1 MSEREFVV
9 INEEAAR
16 TAQNMMSFNE
26 YQLGSRTKEYQED
39 VNEVYDLAEEVVA
52 RRGEEYRE
60 RAWRLATRY
69 AKNLGKYFN
78 EEARI
83 GCMCPSVMISGAGN
97 FPVKKKEKQVKAW
110 DKNHEFYNY
119 CQSIRGK
126 LNNLLYSKEV
136 IKSDDENAIEALE
149 EKIDSL
155 REVQENMKEINKY
168 YRKHHTL
175 EGCDLL
181 TEKQLQKLQGSMDQF
196 GYDRSPYPSW
206 ALQNN
211 LANIK
216 RCQQRVDELKKT
228 KEKGTSE
235 ADYGDFKVIEN
246 TELMR
251 IQIVFDGKR
260 SKQLGKEIRDSR
272 KRYEDLRVHGGS
284 DPFWSDGANMNLCRN
299 HVMYF
304 RKQVETELDPENYPE
319 EYFLE
324 IPAEV
329 SVHYMADPDGIRSRS
344 TAALE
349 VLKEN
354 QDFQY
359 LRSKLSGDLD
369 KETSQCMNPVRYVL
383 GMEDA
388 IRRDDL
394 VVMRRCQD
402 PEYYVKYLRESRK
415 KLDKILGSPI
425 LEPKL
430 REGQLTIWDFIGG
443 Q

>member
-16 TAQNMMSFNE
+16 TAQSMMSFNE
-26 YQLGSRTKEYQED
+26 YQMGSRTREYQED

-69 AKNLGKYFN
+69 ARNLGKYFN

-126 LNNLLYSKEV
+126 LNNLLYCKEV
-136 IKSDDENAIEALE
+136 IKSDDENALEALE

-155 REVQENMKEINKY
+155 KETQENMKEINKY

-175 EGCDLL
+175 EGCVLL
-181 TEKQLQKLQGSMDQF
+181 TEKQLKKLQKSMDQYS
-196 GYDRSPYPSW
+196 YDRSPYPGW
-206 ALQNN
+206 VLQNN

-216 RCQQRVDELKKT
+216 RCQQRADELKKT

-251 IQIVFDGKR
+251 IQIVFDGKPDEAIR
-260 SKQLGKEIRDSR
+260 SILKANGFRWAPSQGAWQRQLTSNGKYALGKVIKE
-272 KRYEDLRVHGGS
+272 LR
-284 DPFWSDGANMNLCRN
+284 
-299 HVMYF
+299 
-304 RKQVETELDPENYPE
+304 
-319 EYFLE
+319 
-324 IPAEV
+324 AEV
-329 SVHYMADPDGIRSRS
+329 QAS
-344 TAALE
+344 
-349 VLKEN
+349 
-354 QDFQY
+354 
-359 LRSKLSGDLD
+359 
-369 KETSQCMNPVRYVL
+369 
-383 GMEDA
+383 
-388 IRRDDL
+388 
-394 VVMRRCQD
+394 
-402 PEYYVKYLRESRK
+402 
-415 KLDKILGSPI
+415 
-425 LEPKL
+425 
-430 REGQLTIWDFIGG
+430 
-443 Q
+443 

>member
-251 IQIVFDGKR
+251 IQILVDGKISR
-260 SKQLGKEIRDSR
+260 WQYAMCWICTLVMIWMYAPNRAQTKGGGK
-272 KRYEDLRVHGGS
+272 V
-284 DPFWSDGANMNLCRN
+284 
-299 HVMYF
+299 
-304 RKQVETELDPENYPE
+304 
-319 EYFLE
+319 
-324 IPAEV
+324 
-329 SVHYMADPDGIRSRS
+329 ADI
-344 TAALE
+344 
-349 VLKEN
+349 
-354 QDFQY
+354 
-359 LRSKLSGDLD
+359 
-369 KETSQCMNPVRYVL
+369 
-383 GMEDA
+383 
-388 IRRDDL
+388 DD
-394 VVMRRCQD
+394 
-402 PEYYVKYLRESRK
+402 RK
-415 KLDKILGSPI
+415 KVV
-425 LEPKL
+425 
-430 REGQLTIWDFIGG
+430 
-443 Q
+443 